1 MDTDLEWRFF
11 YPLVGRRDVS
21 QKPREAERERE
32 DARDRAESIVR
43 KIDKAKGMVRETRE
57 RECKTRSNAARGISE

>member
-21 QKPREAERERE
+21 QRPREAERERE
-32 DARDRAESIVR
+32 YARDRAELIVR
-43 KIDKAKGMVRETRE
+43 KIDEANGMVRETRE
-57 RECKTRSNAARGISE
+57 RE